1 LFRSRQERTQSMSY
15 LKKKYNNF
23 DDGKGGMGMGQQG
36 SNRNTKMGG
45 SYQPKTYNDFGKY
58 IFIINQ
64 ETIT

>member
-1 LFRSRQERTQSMSY
+1 MSY